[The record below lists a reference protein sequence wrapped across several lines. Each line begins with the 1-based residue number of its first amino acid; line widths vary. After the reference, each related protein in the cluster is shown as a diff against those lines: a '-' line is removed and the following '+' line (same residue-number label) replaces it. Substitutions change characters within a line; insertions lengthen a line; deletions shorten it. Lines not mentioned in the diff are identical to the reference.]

1 MIVLGIDPG
10 LKVTGYGVVEGE
22 KRGLRLVSCGRFDVS
37 SEAPFPKR
45 LHRLY
50 LELGQ
55 LIEKHR
61 PGCVAIERP
70 FFAKNAQSAL
80 MLGEVVGVA
89 ILAAAEKELPV
100 YEYSPQE
107 IKGAV
112 TGYGRAGKK
121 QVQRMV
127 KALLDLVNV
136 PEPLD
141 AADAL
146 AVAICHHHAAKIKGL
161 QKGGMNPAPTGGHR

>member
-1 MIVLGIDPG
+1 MGIDPG
-10 LKVTGYGVVEGE
+10 LKVTGYGVVEGD
-22 KRGLRLVSCGRFDVS
+22 RGDLRLVSCGHLDVS

-50 LELGQ
+50 RGFCQ
-55 LIEKHR
+55 LIEKHQ
-61 PGCVAIERP
+61 PGCLAIERP
-70 FFAKNAQSAL
+70 FFAKNARSTL

-89 ILAAAEKELPV
+89 ILAAAEKALPV

-112 TGYGRAGKK
+112 TGYGRADKG

-127 KALLDLVNV
+127 KALLDLADI

-146 AVAICHHHAAKIKGL
+146 AVAICHHHAAKLKALKGV
-161 QKGGMNPAPTGGHR
+161 GGRKR

>member
-1 MIVLGIDPG
+1 MIILGIDPG

-22 KRGLRLVSCGRFDVS
+22 TGDLRLVSCGRFDSS
-37 SEAPFPKR
+37 SEAPFPER

-50 LELGQ
+50 RELCQ
-55 LIEKHR
+55 LIEKHC

-70 FFAKNAQSAL
+70 FFAKNAQSIL
-80 MLGEVVGVA
+80 MLGEVVGVV
-89 ILAAAEKELPV
+89 ILAAAEKALPV

-121 QVQRMV
+121 QVQQMV
-127 KALLDLVNV
+127 KALLALVDV

-146 AVAICHHHAAKIKGL
+146 AVAICHHHAKTLKRKL
-161 QKGGMNPAPTGGHR
+161 DR